1 MKLEGGVWEY
11 SKNFS
16 LNEKLL
22 ACALYKVAARSINT
36 NNHMWRG
43 LGNLRLSGLIE
54 ALNLSEDMIRDAQV
68 SKVVWQSMSREN
80 KAQIFYS
87 LIDLI
92 DVVDIH
98 LKSEELVSHISSLGI
113 TKESFKNVMV
123 MKLDD
128 IIRDVIREVDAIV
141 MYDIKKRSVHCL

>member
-1 MKLEGGVWEY
+1 MELEGGVWEY

-36 NNHMWRG
+36 NHKMGRV

>member
-1 MKLEGGVWEY
+1 MELEEGVWEY

-22 ACALYKVAARSINT
+22 ACALYKVAARSINA

>member
-1 MKLEGGVWEY
+1 MELEGGVWEY

-22 ACALYKVAARSINT
+22 ACSLYKVAARSINT
-36 NNHMWRG
+36 NNHMWRD

>member
-1 MKLEGGVWEY
+1 MELEGGVWEY

-36 NNHMWRG
+36 NNPMWRG

-54 ALNLSEDMIRDAQV
+54 ALNLSEDMIHDAQV
-68 SKVVWQSMSREN
+68 SKTVWQRMSREN

-92 DVVDIH
+92 DIVDIH
-98 LKSEELVSHISSLGI
+98 LKSEELVNHISGLGL
-113 TKESFKNVMV
+113 TKESFKNVMS
-123 MKLDD
+123 MKLDN
-128 IIRDVIREVDAIV
+128 IIRDVIKELDAIV